1 MWHYVDEYT
10 NFLKGA
16 RVRQVC
22 RSSPPGKLMRLCNSK
37 EQRMEMLQQFYGD
50 FFLWGQYHFS
60 QVGIEIIWQV
70 GNLRMSIHRGDTIG
84 ECLAPRISPPEI
96 VQEYKIKMKMWKN
109 INTKV

>member
-1 MWHYVDEYT
+1 
-10 NFLKGA
+10 
-16 RVRQVC
+16 
-22 RSSPPGKLMRLCNSK
+22 
-37 EQRMEMLQQFYGD
+37 MLQQFYGD

-96 VQEYKIKMKMWKN
+96 VQEY
-109 INTKV
+109 